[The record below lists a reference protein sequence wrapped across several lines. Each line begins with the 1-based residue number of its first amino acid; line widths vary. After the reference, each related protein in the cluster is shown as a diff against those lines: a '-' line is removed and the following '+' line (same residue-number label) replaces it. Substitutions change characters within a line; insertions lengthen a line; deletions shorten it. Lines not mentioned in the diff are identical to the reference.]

1 MKNKLLFSTAL
12 VAASLSFATVANAEI
27 FINNQTALDN
37 LEDETSGVISFDNL
51 AESTDLGTLTLNSD
65 KQVNG
70 QVTLH
75 DRVTLLNGKEDDTAN
90 FHVTGWLTET
100 APGSDTSDI
109 RIGVGNGG
117 LVLGNNLKTRSVDL
131 RDNTDIVL
139 YYSEAEAEGLGQY
152 AINPE
157 KTLET
162 IGHRRIENGT
172 THVRASRDGEG
183 QDEDK
188 DLETKTS
195 LVLNGTGSVV
205 IEGDAT
211 LQVDRKTTFNI
222 DVIGDPDEEDNE
234 GTGNLIANA
243 DVVNNATIANDVTI
257 NADKSFENKGTLS
270 GAVTNNGTLTSAL
283 AGLTGSVDNKAGAFL
298 NINGGGTLNNGVI
311 TNAGMVKFDGDYTL
325 ADGLNLAGASD
336 FRNNVTLAGDV
347 TVAGGAVDGTLD
359 LQDNVWNGDVFLDD
373 GAALAFNFG
382 SNAKIEGD
390 VDVYGAVD
398 LKATIASGT
407 EDGEHQFANSV
418 TINDAMAFDDEG
430 NPVLDEES
438 NPVVATEGK
447 LNVVANSLY
456 NLSLSDDN
464 TTLSIEKKSSSEI
477 SESTGADANQAAA
490 ISSVIDGAD
499 TGNAAFDSV
508 ANNINEML
516 QSGDD
521 AQVKAALD
529 LVTAMSPEAAPM
541 VVSVSTENVAQ
552 VFSAI
557 ASRLS
562 GGTLASANQGM
573 SSGDSLFE
581 KGAAWVQGLFNH
593 AKLDKTA
600 NNDGF
605 KADTAGLALGF
616 EKQVSDETKV
626 GLGYAYNNSDVK
638 STMRKTDVDTHSVF
652 AYGEYKPSNWFVN
665 GMLSHNWSRYD
676 EKTPVSTAKH
686 DAETLGLQMMTGYNM
701 LMGNVTVTPEA
712 GLRYVHVDQDAYTT
726 SLGANVGGDKSDILT
741 GVIGVNVAKNWNLDN
756 GMTLKPEAR
765 LALTYDIKHD
775 ATNSTV
781 LLPNGSSYTVVGK
794 ALDRFGVE
802 AGLGLTAE
810 INDNVELSVGYEGKF
825 RDDYRDH
832 TGLLNLKYKF

>member
-12 VAASLSFATVANAEI
+12 VAASLSFANVTSAMIFVKDQASLDGLGAEI
-27 FINNQTALDN
+27 NDSVN
-37 LEDETSGVISFDNL
+37 FDNL

-65 KQVNG
+65 KQVND

-100 APGSDTSDI
+100 APGTDTSGI
-109 RIGVGNGG
+109 KVGVENGG
-117 LVLGNNLKTRSVDL
+117 LVLGNNLKANV
-131 RDNTDIVL
+131 NFENADIVL
-139 YYSEAEAEGLGQY
+139 YHSEDEIDGLGQY

-162 IGHRRIENGT
+162 TGHIRIENGT

-183 QDEDK
+183 QDEDR

-195 LVLNGTGSVV
+195 LLLNGTGSVV

-234 GTGNLIANA
+234 ETGNLIANA

-257 NADKSFENKGTLS
+257 NAGKAFENNGTLS

-283 AGLTGSVDNKAGAFL
+283 AGLTGSVTNNSVMNL
-298 NINGGGTLNNGVI
+298 TGGTLSQDMTISGTGTNNVSGNLDLADKTLTADV
-311 TNAGMVKFDGDYTL
+311 TL
-325 ADGLNLAGASD
+325 ADGSALAFNYDSSAKVAGT
-336 FRNNVTLAGDV
+336 VTLAGK
-347 TVAGGAVDGTLD
+347 
-359 LQDNVWNGDVFLDD
+359 
-373 GAALAFNFG
+373 
-382 SNAKIEGD
+382 S
-390 VDVYGAVD
+390 D
-398 LKATIASGT
+398 LKATIAT
-407 EDGEHQFANSV
+407 GEASSHQFA
-418 TINDAMAFDDEG
+418 DAVDASAEG
-430 NPVLDEES
+430 AEW
-438 NPVVATEGK
+438 
-447 LNVVANSLY
+447 NVVANSLY

-490 ISSVIDGAD
+490 ISAVIDSAD

-521 AQVKAALD
+521 AQVQAALD

-541 VVSVSTENVAQ
+541 VASVSTENVAQ

-562 GGTLASANQGM
+562 GGALASANQGM

-741 GVIGVNVAKNWNLDN
+741 GVMGVNVAKNWNLDN

-775 ATNSTV
+775 AANSTV
-781 LLPNGSSYTVVGK
+781 LLPNGSSYTIVGK
-794 ALDRFGVE
+794 ALERFGVE

-810 INDNVELSVGYEGKF
+810 LNDNVELSVGYEGKF

>member
-12 VAASLSFATVANAEI
+12 VAASLSFAMVANADTIITDAEQLKTEDGSVKV
-27 FINNQTALDN
+27 INDTVYTTLSEVALENDVKVTGQLTLHNAIVMAGNKN
-37 LEDETSGVISFDNL
+37 LEVDGF
-51 AESTDLGTLTLNSD
+51 
-65 KQVNG
+65 
-70 QVTLH
+70 
-75 DRVTLLNGKEDDTAN
+75 
-90 FHVTGWLTET
+90 LTET
-100 APGSDTSDI
+100 NSGSDLSGVNLAITTESDAYDKGI
-109 RIGVGNGG
+109 IIGN
-117 LVLGNNLKTRSVDL
+117 DL
-131 RDNTDIVL
+131 
-139 YYSEAEAEGLGQY
+139 
-152 AINPE
+152 
-157 KTLET
+157 T
-162 IGHRRIENGT
+162 I
-172 THVRASRDGEG
+172 
-183 QDEDK
+183 
-188 DLETKTS
+188 
-195 LVLNGTGSVV
+195 
-205 IEGDAT
+205 GDAT
-211 LQVDRKTTFNI
+211 LANKSAIAAYYTEEEYANNPAKTLTVNGNLEFAGAGLIAGLSAPAQAEGEATFDINGNGKI
-222 DVIGDPDEEDNE
+222 IANGDLKISRATTLGVNVE
-234 GTGNLIANA
+234 GTGALIANA
-243 DVVNNATIANDVTI
+243 NIVNNGTIANDVTI

-283 AGLTGSVDNKAGAFL
+283 AGLTGSVTNNSVMNL
-298 NINGGGTLNNGVI
+298 TGGTLSQDMTISGTGTNNVSGNLDLADKTLTADV
-311 TNAGMVKFDGDYTL
+311 TL
-325 ADGLNLAGASD
+325 ADGSALAFNYDSSAKVAGT
-336 FRNNVTLAGDV
+336 VTLAGK
-347 TVAGGAVDGTLD
+347 
-359 LQDNVWNGDVFLDD
+359 
-373 GAALAFNFG
+373 
-382 SNAKIEGD
+382 S
-390 VDVYGAVD
+390 D
-398 LKATIASGT
+398 LKATIAA
-407 EDGEHQFANSV
+407 GEASSHQFA
-418 TINDAMAFDDEG
+418 DAVDASAEDAEW
-430 NPVLDEES
+430 
-438 NPVVATEGK
+438 
-447 LNVVANSLY
+447 NVVDNSLY

-741 GVIGVNVAKNWNLDN
+741 GVMGVNVAKNWNLDN

-781 LLPNGSSYTVVGK
+781 LLPNGSSYTIVGK
-794 ALDRFGVE
+794 ALERFGVE